1 MRKRLLFGL
10 VLAVAGLVPPFGRA
24 QTPPGASATR
34 GSIRGTVTLSDQGAP
49 LHHATIVVL
58 PSGRTA
64 DTDAQGQYRIDN
76 LAPGTYRVM
85 AHMHALS
92 DADKTVQVL
101 AGGEAAA
108 DFALRLAPMHEAVT
122 VTASGDEV
130 AVQES
135 FHSVLSKEA
144 YELNLKQ
151 ASPSLGDLLQNES
164 GVAKRS
170 GGPGTGRPVIRG
182 FDGDRVLVMQDG
194 MRTGTLSSQSGDH
207 GEPVDVNTIERVEVV
222 KGPATLLYGS
232 NAIGGVVNVLTVH
245 HLLHQHPHEGLR
257 GSLSATGG
265 TANAMGGGSGS
276 FEYGH
281 KNWLVFGSGGGTRT
295 SDYAT
300 PIGTVQNSGSR
311 MEQGMGGLGHF
322 GAKLAW
328 NAMYGKQQ
336 GLYEVPFNP
345 DDPGEGRVSLD
356 WQRQYAR
363 FNTTVKGL
371 GPYLDR
377 FQLETGFTDWTHKE
391 MANGE
396 ADTEFFNKQFVYR
409 GTFSQTRRGHWSGT
423 FGFWGLARD
432 FKAIGEEALAPP
444 VTQNAFAVF
453 GLEEFSFEKVR
464 LQFGTRL
471 EHNGYTPVGLEK
483 RGFTGASASG
493 GVFLP
498 AWKDGALVVNYMHS
512 YRAPALEELYNH
524 GPHPGN
530 AIFEIG
536 NPNLKREAADGVEM
550 SVRHNGKR
558 IHFET
563 NLYRYQMHD
572 FVYFNPTGTRE
583 EGLPVAIYDQADTR
597 YLGAESRLETALRPN
612 LWLQLGF
619 DAVDANLT
627 ASRINLPR
635 IPPARGRVGIDY
647 TWKGL
652 TVRPEL
658 ILTNRQWQVAPN
670 ETPTAGF
677 GLLNLNATY
686 SWATRHVLHTFSLE
700 CFNLSDQLYRNHLSF
715 IKSYAPEIG
724 RGVRFG
730 YTVHWF

>member
-1 MRKRLLFGL
+1 
-10 VLAVAGLVPPFGRA
+10 
-24 QTPPGASATR
+24 
-34 GSIRGTVTLSDQGAP
+34 
-49 LHHATIVVL
+49 
-58 PSGRTA
+58 
-64 DTDAQGQYRIDN
+64 
-76 LAPGTYRVM
+76 
-85 AHMHALS
+85 
-92 DADKTVQVL
+92 
-101 AGGEAAA
+101 
-108 DFALRLAPMHEAVT
+108 
-122 VTASGDEV
+122 
-130 AVQES
+130 
-135 FHSVLSKEA
+135 
-144 YELNLKQ
+144 
-151 ASPSLGDLLQNES
+151 
-164 GVAKRS
+164 
-170 GGPGTGRPVIRG
+170 
-182 FDGDRVLVMQDG
+182 
-194 MRTGTLSSQSGDH
+194 
-207 GEPVDVNTIERVEVV
+207 
-222 KGPATLLYGS
+222 
-232 NAIGGVVNVLTVH
+232 
-245 HLLHQHPHEGLR
+245 
-257 GSLSATGG
+257 
-265 TANAMGGGSGS
+265 
-276 FEYGH
+276 
-281 KNWLVFGSGGGTRT
+281 
-295 SDYAT
+295 
-300 PIGTVQNSGSR
+300 
-311 MEQGMGGLGHF
+311 
-322 GAKLAW
+322 
-328 NAMYGKQQ
+328 MYGKQQ

-363 FNTTVKGL
+363 FNATVKGL
-371 GPYLDR
+371 GPYLER

-391 MANGE
+391 IANGTVG
-396 ADTEFFNKQFVYR
+396 TEFFNKQFVYR
-409 GTFSQTRRGHWSGT
+409 GTFSQTKRGHWSGT

-471 EHNGYTPVGLEK
+471 EHNGYAPVGLEQ
-483 RGFTGASASG
+483 RGFTGASASA

-498 AWKDGALVVNYMHS
+498 LWKDGAFVVNSMHS

-530 AIFEIG
+530 AVFEIG
-536 NPNLKREAADGVEM
+536 NPDLKREAADGVEM

-558 IHFET
+558 IRLET

-597 YLGAESRLETALRPN
+597 FLGAESTLETALRQN

-627 ASRINLPR
+627 ASRVNLPR
-635 IPPARGRVGIDY
+635 IPPARGRIGLDY

-677 GLLNLNATY
+677 GLLNLSASYNHATQ
-686 SWATRHVLHTFSLE
+686 HLMHTFSME
-700 CFNLSDQLYRNHLSF
+700 GFNLSDRLYRNHLSF